1 VTAPH
6 FFVWG
11 ETLQPGLS
19 IPLAE
24 EDTHHASRVLRLQEG
39 EEITIADDRGAVA
52 DAHVIGFPGQRVLAL
67 VDAVRRVTRAQP
79 SVHVVLA
86 PPKGDRLA
94 WAVQKATEVGADAIS
109 LMACERGVRDWP
121 TPDRSER
128 THLRLSRVARE
139 SSMQA
144 RRPFLTQVGWFED
157 LREVLSAFDRFTG
170 DRIVMLHEAASARL
184 SQVSWDVLP
193 RTVVLLIGPEG
204 GFSPSELDL
213 AGSIGVSIASLGP
226 PILRTETAAVV
237 GATLALAR
245 YGRLG

>member
-6 FFVWG
+6 FFVWD

-19 IPLAE
+19 ILLAE
-24 EDTHHASRVLRLQEG
+24 EDTHHASRVLRLREG

-52 DAHVIGFPGQRVLAL
+52 DAHVIGFPDRRVLAL
-67 VDAVRRVTRAQP
+67 VDAVRRVPRAPP
-79 SVHVVLA
+79 SIHVVLA
-86 PPKGDRLA
+86 PPKGDRLT
-94 WAVQKATEVGADAIS
+94 WAVQKTTEVGADAIS

-121 TPDRSER
+121 TRDRSER

-170 DRIVMLHEAASARL
+170 DRIVMLHESARVGMARL
-184 SQVSWDVLP
+184 TALCS
-193 RTVVLLIGPEG
+193 VVW
-204 GFSPSELDL
+204 
-213 AGSIGVSIASLGP
+213 
-226 PILRTETAAVV
+226 
-237 GATLALAR
+237 
-245 YGRLG
+245 